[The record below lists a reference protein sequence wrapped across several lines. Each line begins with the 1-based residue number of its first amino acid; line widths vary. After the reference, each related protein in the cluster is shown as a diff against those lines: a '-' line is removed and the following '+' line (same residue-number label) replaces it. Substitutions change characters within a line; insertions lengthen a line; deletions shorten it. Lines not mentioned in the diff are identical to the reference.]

1 MLVSSALYVSA
12 GIATTDCISVN
23 DVTVVPGSDDEYE
36 LFISLKGSQIYTA
49 YEMDIQ
55 FPSGLDV
62 VMEDGY
68 PIVDICNDDKVYP
81 LVQRKTDHTITSSY
95 NVIGKGILRLSCV
108 SLKNLDLVKTQGVI
122 LSIVCKAGPY
132 LKPGD
137 AELKVTNLHLI
148 SKTSGEVLQY
158 DCADQTL

>member
-1 MLVSSALYVSA
+1 MVVIHNFCMRKLLLLLMLVSSALYVSA

-68 PIVDICNDDKVYP
+68 PIVDICNDDKV
-81 LVQRKTDHTITSSY
+81 
-95 NVIGKGILRLSCV
+95 
-108 SLKNLDLVKTQGVI
+108 
-122 LSIVCKAGPY
+122 
-132 LKPGD
+132 
-137 AELKVTNLHLI
+137 
-148 SKTSGEVLQY
+148 
-158 DCADQTL
+158 